1 MTWYRRRE
9 QPLRIAMWYGTNG
22 VASMLGSLLAWA
34 LSFIVSPVLYVY
46 QILFLTVGLATVITA
61 PRTSDA
67 RHSDLVS
74 LSGAMPAP
82 ALLTTLAGVS
92 RTTPLQPSS

>member
-9 QPLRIAMWYGTNG
+9 QPIRIAVWYGTNG
-22 VASMLGSLLAWA
+22 VASMLGSLLAYG

-61 PRTSDA
+61 PCTCSPLA
-67 RHSDLVS
+67 SS
-74 LSGAMPAP
+74 LRADNCCLP
-82 ALLTTLAGVS
+82 
-92 RTTPLQPSS
+92 Q

>member
-9 QPLRIAMWYGTNG
+9 QPIRIAVWYGTNG
-22 VASMLGSLLAWA
+22 VASMLGSLLAYG

-61 PRTSDA
+61 PCTCGPKVSCLLVY
-67 RHSDLVS
+67 HSG
-74 LSGAMPAP
+74 LS
-82 ALLTTLAGVS
+82 
-92 RTTPLQPSS
+92 Q

>member
-1 MTWYRRRE
+1 
-9 QPLRIAMWYGTNG
+9 MWYGTNG

-61 PRTSDA
+61 PRT
-67 RHSDLVS
+67 
-74 LSGAMPAP
+74 
-82 ALLTTLAGVS
+82 
-92 RTTPLQPSS
+92 